1 MSISDDRLLKAIES
15 VIKSLA
21 PEPRFY
27 GLYEYEVIGGTG
39 ATGFALMATIDS
51 MPDLDGVKFWVDSI
65 AMSTPFVSGARV
77 LVGFINGD
85 PSRPV
90 ILHDGAI
97 VRVGDI
103 LLFPSPGSAPV
114 VKVTPP

>member
-1 MSISDDRLLKAIES
+1 MSVSDDRLLKAIES

-27 GLYEYEVIGGTG
+27 GLYEYEVIGGSG
-39 ATGFALMATIDS
+39 ATGFALKATIDS
-51 MPDLDGVKFWVDSI
+51 MPDLAGVTLWKDSV
-65 AMSTPFVSGARV
+65 ATVVYTTSARV
-77 LVGFINGD
+77 LVGFVNGD

-97 VRVGDI
+97 IRHGDVVI
-103 LLFPSPGSAPV
+103 FPSPSSAPII
-114 VKVTPP
+114 KVPAP